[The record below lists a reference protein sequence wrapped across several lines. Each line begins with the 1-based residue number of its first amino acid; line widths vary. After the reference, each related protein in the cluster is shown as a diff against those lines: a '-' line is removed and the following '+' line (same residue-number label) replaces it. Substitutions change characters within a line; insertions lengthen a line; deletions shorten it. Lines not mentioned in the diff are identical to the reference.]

1 MKKLILHS
9 FEELLLNRISNN
21 DYFNNNRSIVI
32 AVSGGKDSMALLH
45 AMIKLNQ
52 VLKKDLVV
60 VHINHHLRK
69 NSIEDELFVKEFCD
83 RNDIEIIIKHLN
95 PKNKLKESSTEE
107 WAREARYN
115 LLYEISSNFNSC
127 SIMTGHHGNDQIE
140 TILFRLSQGSGIA
153 GLRGIHS
160 KRGRIMRP
168 LLSVS
173 KNKINDYIQ
182 DIGIKWTEDYSN
194 KDLSIPRNFL
204 RHKIVLPWEKE
215 NPNLLS
221 SFDQISKNAQDVYE
235 SLIFAAKML
244 IPQLICNG
252 KNGQLC
258 LDEQQIKAIP
268 PYLLSLIFK
277 ELTLS
282 DSPWRRHTHYDLYN
296 FVSYS
301 KTGQIFNIDNK
312 WKLLKD
318 RDKFILECK
327 DHIRKSPIS
336 VTPDKKISLN
346 NSTFIWKSNSKKE
359 QFINSTNSELI
370 DAKKIRNKT
379 LTLRLWNK
387 GDRFKPIG
395 MKGSKKLSDY
405 FIDEKIDIFS
415 KMKQWLLLDGD
426 KIIWVCGRRISD
438 DIKVTSRTTKFAK
451 FIIE

>member
-21 DYFNNNRSIVI
+21 DYFNNNRSIII

-182 DIGIKWTEDYSN
+182 DIGITWTEDYSN

-277 ELTLS
+277 ELILS
-282 DSPWRRHTHYDLYN
+282 NSPWRRHTHYDLYN

-318 RDKFILECK
+318 RDKFILEYI

-359 QFINSTNSELI
+359 QFINSTNTELI

>member
-1 MKKLILHS
+1 MKKPKLHS
-9 FEELLLNRISNN
+9 FEELLLNRLSND
-21 DYFNNNRSIVI
+21 DYFNNNRSIII

-95 PKNKLKESSTEE
+95 PKNKLKEISTEE

-168 LLSVS
+168 LLSIS

-277 ELTLS
+277 ELILS
-282 DSPWRRHTHYDLYN
+282 NSPWRRHTHYDLYN

-301 KTGQIFNIDNK
+301 KTGQIFNIENK

-395 MKGSKKLSDY
+395 MNGSKKLSDY